1 MVEVKKDIIAKL
13 QKDILLM
20 QGFKPQS
27 LGEVDDTGLR
37 FVQTAFPNGVFPKGA
52 VHEFINAEPEHA
64 AASGGF
70 IAGLLKSLMIHHGA
84 CLWISASRTIFP
96 PALRSFE
103 VEPERMIFVDLKKEK
118 DVLWATEE
126 ALKCDGLAAVI
137 AEVKEISFMQSRRLQ
152 LAVEKSKVTGF
163 ILRSDANK
171 ISATTCVARW
181 KVTPLPSELEDD
193 MPGVGLPRWNV
204 ELLKVRNGNPGAWK
218 IEWSEKGFTQIEEAV
233 LKQDERKAG

>member
-1 MVEVKKDIIAKL
+1 MAETKKDIINKL

-27 LGEVDDTGLR
+27 LSAVDKTGLG

-52 VHEFINAEPEHA
+52 IHEFINAEPEHA

-70 IAGLLKSLMIHHGA
+70 IAGLLKSLMIHRGA
-84 CLWISASRTIFP
+84 CLWISCSRTIFP
-96 PALRSFE
+96 PALKAFE
-103 VEPERMIFVDLKKEK
+103 VDPELVIFVDLKREK

-137 AEVKEISFMQSRRLQ
+137 AEVKEITFMQSRRLQ

-171 ISATTCVARW
+171 ITATSCVARW
-181 KVTPLPSELEDD
+181 KITPLPSELEDD
-193 MPGVGLPRWNV
+193 MPGVGFPQWNV
-204 ELLKVRNGNPGAWK
+204 ELLKVRNGNPGSWK
-218 IEWSEKGFTQIEEAV
+218 IEWSDKGFVPIEEAI
-233 LKQDERKAG
+233 LIQEERKAG

>member
-103 VEPERMIFVDLKKEK
+103 VEP
-118 DVLWATEE
+118 EE